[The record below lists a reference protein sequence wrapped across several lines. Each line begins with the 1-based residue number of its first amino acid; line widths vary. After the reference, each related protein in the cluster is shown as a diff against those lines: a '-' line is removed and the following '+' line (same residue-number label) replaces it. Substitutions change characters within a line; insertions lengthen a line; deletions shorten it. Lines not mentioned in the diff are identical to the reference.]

1 MGEAM
6 PATVAIQYA
15 NGHVEQR
22 TLVDGAHVVGRSSGS
37 IVLGDAD
44 VSASHARLDVQ
55 GDAVFVTDLGSTN
68 GTIGSDNQRVKPGQP
83 LYAGDSLRMGRSSIT
98 LVTGAQAG
106 GTRALAQFPD
116 MTALAPRPPTA
127 PSKPAPA
134 PQLVS
139 VAPSGPLKARGRSLR
154 LHTGQ
159 AQKVRLSAYSATHVS
174 GGGSTTS
181 VGAGG
186 YVSTVNHGVT
196 STVTHHTL
204 QELWLRT
211 PQGRDLCFKL
221 RDANVDVLEGH
232 SVSMLV
238 RDSDGDVVRLL
249 NHTTGYYYRIQVWK
263 VGAGRRIWDCLWPF
277 MISGFM
283 AMPCL
288 NLLFLIGASIE
299 AFGGRKGWAASSLLL
314 KLVVLG
320 TLLAMYLTYHGGF
333 DAMQR
338 AERVGSHQ
346 PTDFILASPDVIA
359 GATLMYFSIAAYYVV
374 RAWNIQRM
382 ALALDK
388 LAGKLL

>member
-1 MGEAM
+1 M
-6 PATVAIQYA
+6 PATVTIQYA

-22 TLVDGAHVVGRSSGS
+22 SLVDGAHVVGRSAGS
-37 IVLGDAD
+37 IVLGDPD

-68 GTIGSDNQRVKPGQP
+68 GTIGSDNQRVRPGQP
-83 LYAGDSLRMGRSSIT
+83 LYAGDSLRMGRSSLTI
-98 LVTGAQAG
+98 VTGAQAG

-116 MTALAPRPPTA
+116 MTALAPRPQATPSVPVPT
-127 PSKPAPA
+127 
-134 PQLVS
+134 PQV
-139 VAPSGPLKARGRSLR
+139 VTIAPSGPLKARGRRLR
-154 LHTGQ
+154 LHSGQ
-159 AQKVRLSAYSATHVS
+159 AHKVSLSAYSSTHVS

-181 VGAGG
+181 VSAGG

-232 SVSMLV
+232 NVSALV
-238 RDSDGDVVRLL
+238 RESDGDVVRLL

-299 AFGGRKGWAASSLLL
+299 AFGSRKGWAASSLIL

-338 AERVGSHQ
+338 AESVRSHS
-346 PTDFILASPDVIA
+346 PTDFIFAHPEVLAGS
-359 GATLMYFSIAAYYVV
+359 TLMYLLIAAYYVV